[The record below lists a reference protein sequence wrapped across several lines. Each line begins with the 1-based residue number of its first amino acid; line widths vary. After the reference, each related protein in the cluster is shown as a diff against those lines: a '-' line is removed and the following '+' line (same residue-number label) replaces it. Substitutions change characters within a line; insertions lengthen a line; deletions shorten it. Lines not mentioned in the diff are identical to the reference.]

1 MKSLD
6 VTKRTFG
13 AAAIG
18 LSLLAAN
25 PSHAA
30 LVAYYP
36 LDGNFNDV
44 VGGFNGTPTN
54 GPTFTAGA
62 KGQAASF
69 NGSNQFVALTSGA
82 NLALG
87 GNTWTVSAIINSDV
101 LSGDKAVLGNDGPNG
116 TNQTLHLISRGT
128 GLHLGLFSNDQG
140 PNGTLTTGNFTHVAW
155 QFDNGTMRN
164 FINGVQVGSGG
175 GKTAFSATGAAKTVN
190 MGKWNGGN
198 FFDGLI
204 DDVAFYNTALAPVDV
219 IHLAQ
224 GGSAQKLAT
233 ESIVGNPKGWVS
245 ETFRRTGNATINNL
259 ATADDAINNGV
270 SQGSGIFNSVNF
282 LNSAGDGNFSGGV
295 QPPGLAGAIDNFA
308 VISEGFLQLTVDGN
322 FQFRNNTDDGS
333 RLRIDLNQ
341 NGTFEANETVILDD
355 VLSGTHNA
363 DSAILS
369 MLAGQYMIE
378 HVWFEAGGGAAGELA
393 VARNG
398 GAFQLFGNPEVGG
411 NLAFLNY
418 GVYVTQTRVIPEPA
432 TLSLIGLA
440 GLGLLRRRRRV
451 A

>member
-1 MKSLD
+1 MFTKKHQKLPLCASAIAASL
-6 VTKRTFG
+6 F
-13 AAAIG
+13 AA
-18 LSLLAAN
+18 S
-25 PSHAA
+25 PSQAA

-69 NGSNQFVALTSGA
+69 NGSNQFVSLTSGA

-101 LSGDKAVLGNDGPNG
+101 LSGDKAVLGNEGPNG
-116 TNQTLHLISRGT
+116 TNQQLHLISRGT
-128 GLHLGLFSNDQG
+128 GLHLGLFGNDQG

-164 FINGVQVGSGG
+164 YINGVLVGSGG

-190 MGKWNGGN
+190 MGKWNNTN

-204 DDVAFYNTALAPVDV
+204 DDVAFYNTSLTAADV

-224 GGSAQKLAT
+224 GGSATKLLSD
-233 ESIVGNPKGWVS
+233 SIANQPTGWIS
-245 ETFRRTGNATINNL
+245 ETFRRVGNAVINNL
-259 ATADDAINNGV
+259 ADADNAINSGL
-270 SQGSGIFNSVNF
+270 SQGSGAFNTVNF
-282 LNSAGDGNFSGGV
+282 LNSGGDGDFGGGV
-295 QPPGLAGAIDNFA
+295 QPAGLVSAIDDFA
-308 VISEGFLQLTVDGN
+308 VKSTGFLQVGLNGN
-322 FQFRNNTDDGS
+322 FVFRVNNDDGA

-341 NGTFEANETVILDD
+341 NGIFDANENVIIDD
-355 VLSGTHNA
+355 VLAAPHNK
-363 DSAILS
+363 DSS
-369 MLAGQYMIE
+369 VLALLKGQYMIE
-378 HVWFEAGGGAAGELA
+378 HVWFERGSGAEGELSLNF
-393 VARNG
+393 NG
-398 GAFQLFGNPEVGG
+398 GAFQLFGNPTAGG
-411 NLAFLNY
+411 NTGFNNY
-418 GVYVTQTRVIPEPA
+418 GAYVTQTQIIPEPA

-440 GLGLLRRRRRV
+440 GLGLMRRRRR